1 MIVIKS
7 KNEVNKVRE
16 SCRIAVD
23 VCRIL
28 KEEILP
34 GVETHQLNKRA
45 EEMIRKKKAEPAFL
59 GYRGFPAS
67 ICVSVNEEVVHGIPK
82 RKKLQEGD
90 ILSLDIGVLYNGY
103 YADMAFT
110 TAVGRIS
117 ERAKKLIAVTK
128 ESLYCGIEKMCSGNR
143 LGDVSNAV
151 QLKVESNNFSVVR
164 DFVGHGIGARL
175 HEDPQIPN
183 YGSPNSGPLL
193 KEGMVFA
200 LEPMVNSGG
209 WETEVLDDNWTVVT
223 KDGSFSAHFEHTVA
237 LTVNG
242 PEILTEW

>member
-7 KNEVNKVRE
+7 KNEVNKIKE

-23 VCRIL
+23 VCKVL
-28 KEEILP
+28 KKEILP
-34 GVETHQLNKRA
+34 GVGARQLNKRA
-45 EEMIRKKKAEPAFL
+45 EKMIREKKAEPAFL
-59 GYRGFPAS
+59 GYGGFPAA
-67 ICVSVNEEVVHGIPK
+67 ICVSVNEEVVHGIPEG
-82 RKKLQEGD
+82 KKLKEGD

-128 ESLYCGIEKMCSGNR
+128 ESLYCGIEKMYSGNR

-151 QLKVESNNFSVVR
+151 QVEVESNSFSVVR

-183 YGSPNSGPLL
+183 YGLPNSGPFL

-200 LEPMVNSGG
+200 LEPMVNLGG
-209 WETEVLDDNWTVVT
+209 WETKVLDDNWTVVT
-223 KDGSFSAHFEHTVA
+223 KDGSLSAHFEHTVVVTA
-237 LTVNG
+237 NG